1 MKVLIWFLCIY
12 GLGLLVTLLQIY
24 GGAALGGI
32 PSLLLFCGM
41 MWLAKTLC
49 LQWDIHCMKKNARA
63 EGLSLYQYVARDV
76 QYVARDVSP
85 EILQELEKMEGRY
98 DNTHAYLKKCRSQH
112 RLTKPQAKVLE
123 EAYVNGTYRTVESG
137 SGRKDAAVPQK
148 TASPDPQAP
157 GVSEATGGIQMTRH
171 TRGGRGDSSAD

>member
-12 GLGLLVTLLQIY
+12 GLGLIVTLLQIY